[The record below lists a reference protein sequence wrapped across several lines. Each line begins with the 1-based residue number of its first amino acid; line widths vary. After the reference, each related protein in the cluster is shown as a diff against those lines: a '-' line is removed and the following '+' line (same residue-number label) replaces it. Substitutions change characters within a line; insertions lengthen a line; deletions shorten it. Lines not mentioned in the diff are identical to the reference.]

1 MLTNALARYSTTPS
15 SGQRRAITLNLV
27 VFFAFTLT
35 AVVML
40 TRTAMAAN
48 AINRDVASAIEPAVV
63 GINEGTKGLPVL
75 DTTAQVTGKIAAAA
89 EPLPGHLASVVD
101 STGRIDS
108 NLASTQKSATGIGSS
123 VDSIKA
129 STGVI
134 TSDAGVLNELV
145 DDIHRQAD
153 GIDTSLSAV
162 ARLSSSMV
170 KGLSGA
176 NASLTDILRA
186 TGPLNRAVGGI
197 QESVPRIREHAQDI
211 ANSPI
216 LLRNGLAVTSLL
228 GNVLEGN

>member
-1 MLTNALARYSTTPS
+1 MLTSALVRYSTTPS
-15 SGQRRAITLNLV
+15 AGQRRAITLNLV

-89 EPLPGHLASVVD
+89 APLPGHLASVVD
-101 STGRIDS
+101 STGHIDS
-108 NLASTQKSATGIGSS
+108 DLASTQQSVTGIGAS
-123 VDSIKA
+123 VDDIKA
-129 STGVI
+129 STGAI
-134 TSDAGVLNELV
+134 ASDAGVLEEHV
-145 DDIHRQAD
+145 HDIHKRAE
-153 GIDTSLSAV
+153 GIDASLSAV

-170 KGLSGA
+170 QGLTGA

-186 TGPLNRAVGGI
+186 TGPLNRAVRGI
-197 QESVPRIREHAQDI
+197 QESVPRISKHAEDI

-216 LLRNGLAVTSLL
+216 LLRDGLAVTSLL
-228 GNVLEGN
+228 SNLLEGS